1 MRVTSQPLIAAYIVG
16 RAADN
21 AGALS
26 AGLAW
31 PRSIDPYLPRS
42 AMPWAMGL
50 CRAHAARSGASMR
63 GAADGVCVLQSGGR
77 GGRRKDEGALPR
89 GGCGGRGGA
98 FMRRVDGGTHHQVA
112 RGVRVG
118 APGCVAID
126 CKGERTGDGDSDGK
140 GTVRSATWC
149 RLCRMCPGTMA
160 GPSQPSTSYEPTPHH
175 ASPSGH
181 AAAYKAVRAGR
192 EREKGGNQVK
202 CGGRRPAEVSALTCG
217 L

>member
-63 GAADGVCVLQSGGR
+63 GAADGVCVLRSGGR

-89 GGCGGRGGA
+89 GGRGGRGGA

-118 APGCVAID
+118 APGCVAIARASGQATATATATAP
-126 CKGERTGDGDSDGK
+126 CAPPLGAVYVGCVQARWPARANRVRRTSRRHITPVHLVMLLPTKQYAPVEKGRK
-140 GTVRSATWC
+140 GGIKS
-149 RLCRMCPGTMA
+149 
-160 GPSQPSTSYEPTPHH
+160 S
-175 ASPSGH
+175 
-181 AAAYKAVRAGR
+181 AAA
-192 EREKGGNQVK
+192 GGQ
-202 CGGRRPAEVSALTCG
+202 RRFRR
-217 L
+217 